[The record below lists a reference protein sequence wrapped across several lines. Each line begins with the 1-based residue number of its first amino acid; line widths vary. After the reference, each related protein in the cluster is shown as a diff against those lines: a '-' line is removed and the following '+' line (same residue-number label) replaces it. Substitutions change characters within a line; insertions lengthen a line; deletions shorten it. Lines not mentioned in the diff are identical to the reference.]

1 MYGTSCDR
9 HTGSLD
15 EPRKPLAF
23 GPSADSGPSKK
34 LWTWHR
40 KMRSFRYVVPCCV
53 YTWTVPWL
61 KRLGNRYNWIGE
73 KMSFVFNELENV
85 WRCMNQWRCEQL
97 TLEDLQ
103 GVDGWGAG
111 ELCHYFQYMSY
122 VHFLDSP
129 QLLKKRRSNNPGF
142 SVDLFYP
149 PATSASTDPRFH
161 KELGF
166 LKPYRSGSWVT
177 SEGAFVWS
185 SYERWGIRDDVKI
198 WVARDG
204 CFTFT

>member
-1 MYGTSCDR
+1 MDGTSCDR

-61 KRLGNRYNWIGE
+61 KRLGNRYKWIE
-73 KMSFVFNELENV
+73 KNIVFLFNELENV

-111 ELCHYFQYMSY
+111 ELSHYFQYMSY
-122 VHFLDSP
+122 VHFELTSIAEKTSFQQPWILSGFVLPSSNISIHGSQIQQKIGVPEAISIRKLGHFWRDLCLK
-129 QLLKKRRSNNPGF
+129 LLWKVGNPGWCQN
-142 SVDLFYP
+142 
-149 PATSASTDPRFH
+149 
-161 KELGF
+161 LG
-166 LKPYRSGSWVT
+166 
-177 SEGAFVWS
+177 
-185 SYERWGIRDDVKI
+185 
-198 WVARDG
+198 
-204 CFTFT
+204 C